1 MDLLGNYSSDE
12 DKDKSDEEE
21 LESPKKLSTTRKS
34 DTDKDRSDDDD
45 EELEPPKQLPTTRK
59 DVTKET
65 KKMKQSSIF
74 AHDKFKVIQY
84 QKKRIGKSSFFTK
97 GHGFIRKEEG
107 PMAGHNAFSF
117 VCEGCNNSYYK

>member
-1 MDLLGNYSSDE
+1 LLSATLCTSSATAIKDRQTMDLLGNYSSDE

-34 DTDKDRSDDDD
+34 DTDKDRSDDEE

-65 KKMKQSSIF
+65 KNEAIKYICS
-74 AHDKFKVIQY
+74 
-84 QKKRIGKSSFFTK
+84 
-97 GHGFIRKEEG
+97 
-107 PMAGHNAFSF
+107 
-117 VCEGCNNSYYK
+117 